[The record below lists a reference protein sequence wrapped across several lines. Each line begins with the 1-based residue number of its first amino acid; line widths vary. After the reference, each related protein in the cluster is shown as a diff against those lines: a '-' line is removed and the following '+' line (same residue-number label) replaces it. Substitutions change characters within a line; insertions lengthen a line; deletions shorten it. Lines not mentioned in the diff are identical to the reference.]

1 MKSCFGKNIKVEIF
15 GGSHEKFIGVTMKN
29 FPVSSNEIDMEKLQI
44 FLNKRAPGNDPLTT
58 ARKEADI
65 AELYSDNPL
74 TFRIKNTNIRPADYK
89 NLAEIPRPGHAD
101 YTAYMKYGGK
111 ANMSGGGPFSARMT
125 APLCIAGG
133 IALQY
138 LEKKGVAI
146 HSHILSIGKCFDDA
160 FNPLNPETAKID
172 SEFPVLNP
180 DAKYFMQENI
190 KKAISENDSLGGIIE
205 VAVTGMPVGIGG
217 AMYDGLESLL
227 SPIYFGIPAV
237 KGVEFGIGFK
247 AAHISGSQNNDAFEI
262 SGGKIMTKTNNAGGI
277 LGGISSGMPII
288 ARLAFKPTPSIAMQQ
303 NSVNLRTMQPCKLTI
318 KGRHDPCVVLRAV
331 PVVTAAT
338 ALGILDAMTEP
349 R

>member
-1 MKSCFGKNIKVEIF
+1 M
-15 GGSHEKFIGVTMKN
+15 HGVTMKN

-111 ANMSGGGPFSARMT
+111 INMSGGGPFSARMT

-247 AAHISGSQNNDAFEI
+247 AAHIRGSQNNDAFEI
-262 SGGKIMTKTNNAGGI
+262 SDGKIMTKTNNAGGI

-318 KGRHDPCVVLRAV
+318 KGRHDPCVVPRAV